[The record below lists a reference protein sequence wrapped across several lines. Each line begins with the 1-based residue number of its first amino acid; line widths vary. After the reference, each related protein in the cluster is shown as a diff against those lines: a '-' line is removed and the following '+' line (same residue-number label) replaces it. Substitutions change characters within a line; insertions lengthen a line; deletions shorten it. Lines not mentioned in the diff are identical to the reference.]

1 MEKMMRMKKK
11 TNLKSETLLGS
22 ISKRFTTTIK
32 AVQDSGFFRRPG
44 RSTPSLVS
52 SLAVAPPLKPDSAI
66 VSENYERNAQYYLT
80 DPLLLGVV
88 DLRATLIH
96 MAGYDIIC
104 NNGENDEILVEELK
118 LFLERIDWNEYQDRT
133 CVNLDIYGNS
143 FYFIARDEDG
153 SPAQLIPVP
162 IEKIDILVDENTNEP
177 YLFKFRK
184 PLSSFKGQM
193 QFEILECEPKDML
206 FFRTKRVG
214 ESVYG
219 YSKIYSLRG
228 VLEARSTIFQLMPEI
243 IRSQVFPW
251 MQVTINENIV
261 GARYE
266 KIKQELESVLEN
278 AKNDKQVQYIITPDA
293 VKFETFAM
301 GSQGKGQSQ
310 SLDTILTQMDR
321 QIFAVFGMNESIL
334 YAKGT
339 TDLLRKQG
347 NELFV
352 RNVMARAK
360 EMEDGINKLIE
371 DYLMINCPERI
382 GDFKVK
388 YREITKDDDNAYYT
402 RIMDLMSKGLID
414 KTQALEMV
422 KSNMNVEIPEV
433 EKEDETEL
441 MDEGE

>member
-1 MEKMMRMKKK
+1 MRMKKK